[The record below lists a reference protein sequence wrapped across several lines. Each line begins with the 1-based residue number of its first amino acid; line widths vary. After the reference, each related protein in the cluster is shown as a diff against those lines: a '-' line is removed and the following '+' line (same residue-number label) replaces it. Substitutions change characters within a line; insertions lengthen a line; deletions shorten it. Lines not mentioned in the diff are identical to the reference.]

1 MILSALPLA
10 AGTVDVTTYAS
21 ALLDT
26 GNQLS
31 FTVPSWNF
39 SINAANYG
47 LPVYPTNI
55 EFTFVSA
62 VQDSPG
68 QFEAALTSG
77 DGSVSISFAPLSFVP
92 GTFQG
97 SGYSGAVSVLQG
109 SLQLSE
115 TLSQQLFGSSAAV
128 LVLNNDGP
136 AVTVGLS
143 PYTVQQDMNVS
154 LGGGVLSVGARLS
167 GVSLVDAPPG
177 GLGLMGAQLGGVSPL
192 DPSDPPDPPD
202 PSDPSEPSDAPEP
215 QSGLLLAG
223 GGAMLWVL
231 SRLRRS

>member
-10 AGTVDVTTYAS
+10 AGTIDVSTYAS

-26 GNQLS
+26 GDQLS

-39 SINAANYG
+39 GIYATDFG
-47 LPVYPTNI
+47 LPLYPTAV

-97 SGYSGAVSVLQG
+97 SDYSGAVSVLQG

-115 TLSQQLFGSSAAV
+115 TLSQQVFGSSAAV
-128 LVLNNDGP
+128 LMLLNDGP

-143 PYTVQQDMNVS
+143 PYTIQQDMNVS
-154 LGGGVLSVGARLS
+154 LGGGGLSVGARLS
-167 GVSLVDAPPG
+167 GVSLVDPPPG
-177 GLGLMGAQLGGVSPL
+177 GLAPTDAPLGGISLL

-202 PSDPSEPSDAPEP
+202 PFDAPEP

>member
-10 AGTVDVTTYAS
+10 AGTIDVSTYAS

-26 GNQLS
+26 GDQLS

-39 SINAANYG
+39 SIYAANYG
-47 LPVYPTNI
+47 LPVYPTAV
-55 EFTFVSA
+55 EFTFVSP

-68 QFEAALTSG
+68 QFEADLESG
-77 DGSVSISFAPLSFVP
+77 DGSVSVSFAPLSFVP

-128 LVLNNDGP
+128 LVLNNAGP

-154 LGGGVLSVGARLS
+154 LGGGGLSVGARLS

-192 DPSDPPDPPD
+192 DSSDPPD
-202 PSDPSEPSDAPEP
+202 PSDPPDAPEP
-215 QSGLLLAG
+215 RSGLLLAG